1 MTRSLNVLSKILG
14 LTASSNPHEAKAAEA
29 KLEQQLLARGITK
42 EQLEAQLDM
51 QTVEEDLEA
60 TNFTYGKP
68 YKRVD
73 PAVSII
79 LGAVA
84 RFYNGKVVHA
94 YNNEESVFDDGY
106 RILEVFATK
115 GRKIEI
121 EIYTDYLLQA
131 LDDAWTKH
139 TAEDPFMVAM
149 NGKSYRNNFRKN
161 WAWKVADRFRKM
173 TENEEERG
181 RQLLI
186 NSKKVNQSAMVVRG
200 KNEKE
205 KEIVNVLVTKKYPK
219 LYSGSGYTSG
229 GSGSSAGRS
238 AGSSVGL
245 SRQVSGGG
253 QKQLSG
259 Y

>member
-1 MTRSLNVLSKILG
+1 MS
-14 LTASSNPHEAKAAEA
+14 
-29 KLEQQLLARGITK
+29 
-42 EQLEAQLDM
+42 
-51 QTVEEDLEA
+51 TVEEDLEA

-79 LGAVA
+79 LCAVA
-84 RFYNGKVVHA
+84 EFYNGRIIYS
-94 YNNEESVFDDGY
+94 YNNKESVFDDGY

-121 EIYTDYLLQA
+121 EIYTDYLLQS

-139 TAEDPFMVAM
+139 TSEDPFMVAM
-149 NGKSYRNNFRKN
+149 NGKAYRNNFRKN
-161 WAWKVADRFRKM
+161 WAWKVADRFKKM
-173 TENEEERG
+173 TENEEKRG

-186 NSKKVNQSAMVVRG
+186 NNKKVNQSAMVVRG

-205 KEIVNVLVTKKYPK
+205 KEIVNALVKEKYPK

-229 GSGSSAGRS
+229 GIGSSAGNS
-238 AGSSVGL
+238 AGNSVGL
-245 SRQVSGGG
+245 NRQVAGGG
-253 QKQLSG
+253 QKQLAG
-259 Y
+259 F

>member
-14 LTASSNPHEAKAAEA
+14 LTASSNPNEAKAAEE
-29 KLEQQLLARGITK
+29 KLEQQLAARGITK
-42 EQLEAQLDM
+42 QQLESQLNM

-84 RFYNGKVVHA
+84 RFYNGRVINA

-131 LDDAWTKH
+131 LNDAWTKH
-139 TAEDPFMVAM
+139 IAEDPFMVAM
-149 NGKSYRNNFRKN
+149 NGKAYRNNFRKN
-161 WAWKVADRFRKM
+161 WAWKVSERFKKM

-181 RQLLI
+181 RELFI
-186 NSKKVNQSAMVVRG
+186 DSKKVNQSAMIVRG

-205 KEIVNVLVTKKYPK
+205 KEIVNLHVSKKYPK